1 MKFLKYLLDGFLSLF
16 YPQLCLSCGKNITPE
31 EDAICITCQF
41 ELPKTG
47 FHLEKENLFTDRF
60 WGRIN
65 IENGAAFY
73 YFSKGGRV
81 QHLIH
86 NLKYNRKAAVGIEL
100 GNLYGKALKNS
111 PLYQNIDII
120 IPVPLHPK
128 KERKRGYNQSDMF
141 AKGLASS
148 LEVKWDRNI
157 LVRTKMTDTQT
168 KKSRLERL
176 ENVQD
181 VFKVNNSDSLK
192 NKHVLIVDDVLTT
205 GATLEAC
212 AVKILEI
219 PDTKVSLA
227 TIAFA
232 SNF

>member
-1 MKFLKYLLDGFLSLF
+1 MKWLENLLRDFVSLF
-16 YPQLCLSCGKNITPE
+16 YPQLCLSCGKNTTPDQ
-31 EDAICITCQF
+31 DAICISCQF
-41 ELPKTG
+41 HLPKTG

-65 IENGAAFY
+65 IESGTSFY
-73 YFSKGGRV
+73 HFTKGGHV
-81 QHLIH
+81 QNLIH
-86 NLKYNRKAAVGIEL
+86 NLKYKGKSEVGIKL
-100 GNLYGKALKNS
+100 GNLYGKVLKGT
-111 PLYQNIDII
+111 PLYSTVDVI

-128 KERKRGYNQSDMF
+128 KELKRGYNQSDMF
-141 AKGLASS
+141 AKGLADAMG
-148 LEVKWDRNI
+148 LKWFKNI
-157 LVRTKMTDTQT
+157 LIRTKMTETQT
-168 KKSRLERL
+168 QKSRLERL

-181 VFKVNNSDSLK
+181 VFKISNPDALK

-212 AVKILEI
+212 ALKVLEI

-232 SNF
+232 NG